1 MFKKLIYLFILS
13 FVLISGFA
21 QTGIGTTTPD
31 ASAKLDITS
40 TTKGLLVPRMTSTQ
54 KAAISSPANGL
65 LVYQTDGVI
74 GFYVNSGTSASPSWL
89 RINTDWTKSGNDISF
104 TTGNISTTGN
114 LTGGASTSSKLAGF
128 GAVVNLKS
136 AGFQLSASDNGSVI
150 NMNSS
155 SAVTITIPTGLP
167 DGFNCMVFQS
177 GTGQI
182 TFAGSGLT
190 PVNRNGYTKSIG
202 QNALVT
208 ILHIGS
214 NVVVISGELSN

>member
-1 MFKKLIYLFILS
+1 MKHIIYIILLF
-13 FVLISGFA
+13 FVTKTVA

-31 ASAKLDITS
+31 VSAKLDITS
-40 TTKGLLVPRMTSTQ
+40 TNKGFLVPRMTNVQRS
-54 KAAISSPANGL
+54 AITSPANGL
-65 LVYQTDGVI
+65 MVYQTDGVI
-74 GFYVNSGTSASPSWL
+74 GFYVNTGTSTTPVWL
-89 RINTDWTKSGNDISF
+89 RVNTDWTKTGNDISF

-114 LTGGASTSSKLAGF
+114 LIGGNATSSKLSGF
-128 GAVVNLKS
+128 GALVNSKS
-136 AGFQLSASDNGSVI
+136 TGFTLAASDNGSVI
-150 NMNSS
+150 NLTSVT
-155 SAVTITIPTGLP
+155 AVTITIPTGLP
-167 DGFNCMVFQS
+167 DGFNCMIFQS

-208 ILHIGS
+208 ILHLGS

>member
-1 MFKKLIYLFILS
+1 MKHSIYIILLF
-13 FVLISGFA
+13 FVTKTVA
-21 QTGIGTTTPD
+21 QTGIGTNTPD

-40 TTKGLLVPRMTSTQ
+40 SNKGFLVPRMTNAQRS
-54 KAAISSPANGL
+54 AITSPANGL
-65 LVYQTDGVI
+65 MVYQTDGVI
-74 GFYVNSGTSASPSWL
+74 GFYVNTGTSSTPAWL
-89 RINTDWTKSGNDISF
+89 RINTDWTKTGNDISF

-114 LTGGASTSSKLAGF
+114 LIGGNATSSKLSGF
-128 GAVVNLKS
+128 GALVNSKS
-136 AGFQLSASDNGSVI
+136 TGFTLAASDNGSVI
-150 NMNSS
+150 NMTSAT
-155 SAVTITIPTGLP
+155 AVTITIPTGLP
-167 DGFNCMVFQS
+167 DGFNCMIFQS

-208 ILHIGS
+208 ILHLGS

>member
-1 MFKKLIYLFILS
+1 MKLKYLLYLF
-13 FVLISGFA
+13 FVFLATQSVA

-40 TTKGLLVPRMTSTQ
+40 TSKGFLVPRMTSTQ
-54 KAAISSPANGL
+54 KTAISLPANGL
-65 LVYQTDGVI
+65 LIYQTDAPT
-74 GFYVNSGTSASPSWL
+74 GFYVNTGTSASPAWL
-89 RINTDWTKSGNDISF
+89 RVSTDWTKSGTDISF
-104 TTGNISTTGN
+104 TTGNVSTSGN
-114 LTGGASTSSKLAGF
+114 LTGGNATSSKLSGF
-128 GAVVNLKS
+128 GALVNAKS
-136 AGFQLSASDNGSVI
+136 SGFTLAASDNGSVI
-150 NMNSS
+150 NMNSAT
-155 SAVTITIPTGLP
+155 AVTIIIPTGLP

-182 TFAGSGLT
+182 IFAGSGLN

-208 ILHIGS
+208 ILHMGS

>member
-1 MFKKLIYLFILS
+1 MKKILLILLA
-13 FVLISGFA
+13 VCTLVKANA

-40 TTKGLLVPRMTSTQ
+40 TNKGFLVPRMTSAQ
-54 KAAISSPANGL
+54 RSAITSPANGL
-65 LVYQTDGVI
+65 MVYQTDGVI
-74 GFYVNSGTSASPSWL
+74 GFYVNTGTSSTPAWL
-89 RINTDWTKSGNDISF
+89 RINTDWTKTGNDISF

-114 LTGGASTSSKLAGF
+114 LIGGNATSSKLSGF
-128 GAVVNLKS
+128 GALVNSKS
-136 AGFQLSASDNGSVI
+136 TGFTLAASDNGSVI
-150 NMNSS
+150 NMTSAT
-155 SAVTITIPTGLP
+155 AVTITIPTSLP

-208 ILHIGS
+208 ILHLGS

>member
-1 MFKKLIYLFILS
+1 MKHSIYIILLF
-13 FVLISGFA
+13 FVTKTVA
-21 QTGIGTTTPD
+21 QTGIGTNTPD

-40 TTKGLLVPRMTSTQ
+40 SNKGFLVPRMTNAQRS
-54 KAAISSPANGL
+54 AITSPANGL
-65 LVYQTDGVI
+65 MVYQTDGVI
-74 GFYVNSGTSASPSWL
+74 GFYVNTGTSSTPAWL
-89 RINTDWTKSGNDISF
+89 RINTDWTKTGNDISF

-114 LTGGASTSSKLAGF
+114 LIGGNATSSKLSGF
-128 GAVVNLKS
+128 GALVNSKS
-136 AGFQLSASDNGSVI
+136 TGFTLAASDNGSVI
-150 NMNSS
+150 NMTSAT
-155 SAVTITIPTGLP
+155 AVTITIPTGLP
-167 DGFNCMVFQS
+167 DGFNCMIFQS

-208 ILHIGS
+208 ILHLVS